1 MSILQFYKFN
11 FFTFLLHG
19 SGINKYDELIIF
31 IGFMLVV
38 ITLGILSWRIGKKKD
53 NYRKQ
58 KKKNK

>member
-1 MSILQFYKFN
+1 MSILQFDKSF

-38 ITLGILSWRIGKKKD
+38 ISLGILSWRLGKKKD

-58 KKKNK
+58 KRKNK